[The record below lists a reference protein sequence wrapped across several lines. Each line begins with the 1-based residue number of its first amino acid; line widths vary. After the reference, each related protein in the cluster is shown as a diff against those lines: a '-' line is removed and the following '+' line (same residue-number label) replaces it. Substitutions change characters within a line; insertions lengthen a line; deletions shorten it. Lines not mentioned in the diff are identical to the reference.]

1 MTWGQLRVRER
12 PSVRDMMPSL
22 QASAGTT
29 TFTVT
34 IRGHMKKAPKTPSE
48 SSVEM
53 REMVMPNHTNALNT
67 VFGGTVMS
75 WIDIAAAMVAARHC
89 GKPVVTAH
97 IDDIDFIAPIK
108 VGYHVLIQAS
118 MNYVGRSSMIVGV
131 KVTSENPYTGEVRIT
146 TKAYLTFVALDDL
159 SRPVEVPGLAPETED
174 EIRRYE
180 NAKLRV
186 EHKKAFKGK
195 QKQK

>member
-1 MTWGQLRVRER
+1 MIK
-12 PSVRDMMPSL
+12 S
-22 QASAGTT
+22 
-29 TFTVT
+29 
-34 IRGHMKKAPKTPSE
+34 PKTPSE

-53 REMVMPNHTNALNT
+53 REMVMPNHTNPQNT

-118 MNYVGRSSMIVGV
+118 LNYVGKTSMIVGV
-131 KVTSENPYTGEVRIT
+131 KVTSENPYTGEVRTT

-159 SRPVEVPGLAPETED
+159 GKPIEVPGLKAETED
-174 EIRRYE
+174 EIRRFE
-180 NAKLRV
+180 NAKKRV
-186 EHKKAFKGK
+186 QMKKDVRSALENKK
-195 QKQK
+195 

>member
-1 MTWGQLRVRER
+1 
-12 PSVRDMMPSL
+12 
-22 QASAGTT
+22 
-29 TFTVT
+29 
-34 IRGHMKKAPKTPSE
+34 MKKTPKTPSE

-118 MNYVGRSSMIVGV
+118 MNYVGRTSMIVGV
-131 KVTSENPYTGEVRIT
+131 KVTSENPYTGEVRKT

-159 SRPVEVPGLAPETED
+159 GRPVEVVGLNPESED
-174 EIRRYE
+174 EIRRFE

-186 EHKKAFKGK
+186 EHKKAFKDT
-195 QKQK
+195 QKKK

>member
-1 MTWGQLRVRER
+1 
-12 PSVRDMMPSL
+12 
-22 QASAGTT
+22 
-29 TFTVT
+29 VT
-34 IRGHMKKAPKTPSE
+34 IKEDMKKTKTPEE
-48 SSVEM
+48 SAVEM

-67 VFGGTVMS
+67 VFGGTVMG

-118 MNYVGRSSMIVGV
+118 LNYVGRSSMIVGV
-131 KVTSENPYTGEVRIT
+131 RVTSENPYTGESRVT

-159 SRPVEVPGLAPETED
+159 GRPIEVPGLEPQTED
-174 EIRRYE
+174 EIRRFE
-180 NAKLRV
+180 NAKKRV
-186 EHKKAFKGK
+186 EMKKEMRGTFKK
-195 QKQK
+195 KK

>member
-1 MTWGQLRVRER
+1 
-12 PSVRDMMPSL
+12 
-22 QASAGTT
+22 
-29 TFTVT
+29 
-34 IRGHMKKAPKTPSE
+34 MKKNAKTPSE

-53 REMVMPNHTNALNT
+53 REMVMPNNTNALNT

-97 IDDIDFIAPIK
+97 IDDIDFLAPIK

-118 MNYVGRSSMIVGV
+118 MNYVGRTSMIVGV
-131 KVTSENPYTGEVRIT
+131 KVTSENPYTGESRGT
-146 TKAYLTFVALDDL
+146 TRAYLTFVALDDL
-159 SRPVEVPGLAPETED
+159 GRPVEVPGLTPESED

-180 NAKLRV
+180 NAKIRV
-186 EHKKAFKGK
+186 EHKKAFKGT
-195 QKQK
+195 QKKK

>member
-1 MTWGQLRVRER
+1 MTK
-12 PSVRDMMPSL
+12 S
-22 QASAGTT
+22 
-29 TFTVT
+29 
-34 IRGHMKKAPKTPSE
+34 PKTPSE
-48 SSVEM
+48 SAVEM
-53 REMVMPNHTNALNT
+53 REMVMPNHTNPQNT

-118 MNYVGRSSMIVGV
+118 LNYVGKTSMIVGV
-131 KVTSENPYTGEVRIT
+131 KVTSENPYTGEVRTT

-159 SRPVEVPGLAPETED
+159 GKPIEVPSLKVETED
-174 EIRRYE
+174 EIRRFE
-180 NAKLRV
+180 NAKKRV
-186 EHKKAFKGK
+186 QMKKDVRNTLQNKK
-195 QKQK
+195 

>member
-1 MTWGQLRVRER
+1 
-12 PSVRDMMPSL
+12 
-22 QASAGTT
+22 
-29 TFTVT
+29 
-34 IRGHMKKAPKTPSE
+34 MKKISKTPAD

-53 REMVMPNHTNALNT
+53 REMVMPNHTNPQNT
-67 VFGGTVMS
+67 VFGGTVMG

-118 MNYVGRSSMIVGV
+118 LNYVGKTSMIVGV
-131 KVTSENPYTGEVRIT
+131 KVTSENPFTGESRTT

-159 SRPVEVPGLAPETED
+159 GRPIEVPALTPKTPD
-174 EIRRYE
+174 EIRRFE
-180 NAKLRV
+180 NAKRRV
-186 EHKKAFKGK
+186 ELKKQMRGEMKRR
-195 QKQK
+195 

>member
-1 MTWGQLRVRER
+1 MSKT
-12 PSVRDMMPSL
+12 P
-22 QASAGTT
+22 
-29 TFTVT
+29 
-34 IRGHMKKAPKTPSE
+34 KKPSE
-48 SSVEM
+48 SSIEM
-53 REMVMPNHTNALNT
+53 REMVMPNNTNALNT

-118 MNYVGRSSMIVGV
+118 MNFVGRTSMIVGV
-131 KVTSENPYTGEVRIT
+131 KVTSENPYTGESRQT

-159 SRPVEVPGLAPETED
+159 GRPVEVPGLTPESED
-174 EIRRYE
+174 ELRRYE

-186 EHKKAFKGK
+186 AHKKAFKGT
-195 QKQK
+195 QKKK